1 MSLKNRINKNEIT
14 YGTWITINS
23 PIIPEIL
30 ASAGFDWLCIDLE
43 HSSIDLDDLMSLIIS
58 IERNNIYPLVRVGEN
73 NSNLIKRVMDLGSH
87 GVIVPNVNNEQ
98 DAIQAVRSVKYPPY
112 GNRGVGLFRAQK
124 FGKKF
129 DEYLSW
135 VKKNS
140 IVIVQIEHID
150 AVNNLEKI
158 FSVKGIDAY
167 FIGPYDLSSSMGIP
181 GKFKDKRF
189 KETLNKIIETG
200 KKFNISS
207 GFHSVSSNAKEA
219 IKYKRLG
226 FKLIALSLDSIFLGD
241 KAVESLS
248 KLKKS
253 L

>member
-58 IERNNIYPLVRVGEN
+58 IERNNICPLVRVGEN

-98 DAIQAVRSVKYPPY
+98 DAIKAVRSVKYPPY

-124 FGKKF
+124 FGKEFK
-129 DEYLSW
+129 EYLHW
-135 VKKNS
+135 VRKNS

-158 FSVKGIDAY
+158 FSVKGVDAY

-181 GKFKDKRF
+181 GNFKDKRF

-200 KKFNISS
+200 KKFNIAS
-207 GFHSVSSNAKEA
+207 GFHSVSSNPKEA
-219 IKYKRLG
+219 IKYKKLG
-226 FKLIALSLDSIFLGD
+226 FKLIALSVDSIFLGD
-241 KAVESLS
+241 IAGESLN
-248 KLKKS
+248 KLKKN